1 MNAFSRKFS
10 SVLAVTAITAT
21 MALASP
27 VSAGVQTFGKT
38 YSVTATVKGGKNLT
52 VLLISG
58 SGRLLASKKVTGA
71 NQKITLKSPATASIG
86 GTSLQLVNSGGASK
100 GSYFGPVTI
109 GHKGSKAAN
118 ASRVYTRLKQSVS
131 TSVKLGT
138 LTIKKVG
145 AGKQGYAVA
154 SATSKSADTSV
165 GAQVNASKGRPTG
178 VGTFGKTSGVAIK
191 SYGVNAT
198 AVGDPCSPPNT
209 ATCGPEGKEIG
220 PPSGNP
226 VNPPTPPTPPTPG
239 QPNAGQPATGQ
250 PNAGTPNAGQ
260 PATGQP
266 NAGTP
271 NAGQPA
277 TGQPNAGTPNAGQP
291 TQQGAVINK
300 DETLGGDADDDG
312 IPNAFDVNDDGDAVL
327 DSADTS
333 TPAPKAAADDG
344 TTTCG
349 AVDFKIFTNYKA
361 TQGGF
366 AGTIN
371 AYGVGGFK
379 ADKTNIASTI
389 TKTMS
394 MVFSPITQ
402 VCGSAVTRSFLKGI
416 DVSYAPTDYVE
427 LSKTC
432 GTGDYQWLIGAGK
445 MCGTDPSGYSFG
457 SPYTFGETLP
467 TGQDT
472 FSMKVETADGKSYE
486 FTSSPGFVF
495 VTHPMFIAYS
505 NDGTNYTNIDYTKT
519 TTGPEGARITEPTI
533 SVAQAQTLYLKVYRP
548 QRLAMDGE
556 TGDFYDLGGFKFT
569 PDIPNGTPSV
579 GKCEALKSTDTVMTS
594 DTPIDTANPPVMILQ
609 WAIGTKCYGVPPK
622 NIAWAP
628 SASDFDI
635 QVEPSGPGGNSSQKI
650 RITLVP

>member
-1 MNAFSRKFS
+1 MTPKKEIAMNALSRKFS

-27 VSAGVQTFGKT
+27 VAAGVQTFGKT

-58 SGRLLASKKVTGA
+58 SGRLLASKKVTGT
-71 NQKITLKSPATASIG
+71 NQKITLKSPATGSIG
-86 GTSLQLVNSGGASK
+86 GTSLQLVNGTGTSK

-109 GHKGSKAAN
+109 GHKGKSATS
-118 ASRVYTRLKQSVS
+118 ASRVYTRLKQSIS

-138 LTIKKVG
+138 LTVKKVG
-145 AGKQGYAVA
+145 AGKQGYATA
-154 SATSKSADTSV
+154 SATSSSADTSV
-165 GAQVNASKGRPTG
+165 GAQVSASKGRPTG

-191 SYGVNAT
+191 SYGVSAT
-198 AVGDPCSPPNT
+198 AVGDPCSPAGT

-220 PPSGNP
+220 PPNP
-226 VNPPTPPTPPTPG
+226 GQPTTGQPATGQPTTG
-239 QPNAGQPATGQ
+239 QPNAGQPNAGQ
-250 PNAGTPNAGQ
+250 PNAGQ
-260 PATGQP
+260 
-266 NAGTP
+266 
-271 NAGQPA
+271 
-277 TGQPNAGTPNAGQP
+277 PNAGQP
-291 TQQGAVINK
+291 TQQGAVVNK

-361 TQGGF
+361 TQGGY

-371 AYGVGGFK
+371 AYGVGAFK

-394 MVFSPITQ
+394 MVFSPISQ
-402 VCGSAVTRSFLKGI
+402 VCGSPVTRSYLKGI
-416 DVSYAPTDYVE
+416 DVAYAPTDYVE
-427 LSKTC
+427 LAKPC

-445 MCGTDPSGYSFG
+445 MCGTDASGFSFG
-457 SPYTFGETLP
+457 TAYTFGATDLP

-472 FSMKVETADGKSYE
+472 FSMKVDTADGKSYE

-505 NDGTNYTNIDYTKT
+505 NDGTTYKNIDYAT
-519 TTGPEGARITEPTI
+519 TITGPEGARINEPTI
-533 SVAQAQTLYLKVYRP
+533 SVTQSQTLYLKVYRP

-556 TGDFYDLGGFKFT
+556 AGDFYDLGGFKFT
-569 PDIPNGTPSV
+569 PDIPNGNPSV
-579 GKCEALKSTDTVMTS
+579 GKCDALTSTDTTMTS

-609 WAIGTKCYGVPPK
+609 WAIGSKCYGVPPK
-622 NIAWAP
+622 NIAWTPAP
-628 SASDFDI
+628 SDFDI
-635 QVEPSGPGGNSSQKI
+635 QVEPSGPGGNSAQKI
-650 RITLVP
+650 RITLS

>member
-1 MNAFSRKFS
+1 MNTRSRKFN

-27 VSAGVQTFGKT
+27 VSAGVQAFGKT

-118 ASRVYTRLKQSVS
+118 ASRVYTQLKQSVS

-165 GAQVNASKGRPTG
+165 GAQVNASKGRPLG

-191 SYGVNAT
+191 SYGVSAT
-198 AVGDPCSPPNT
+198 AAGDPCTTPNVG
-209 ATCGPEGKEIG
+209 TCGPDSREIG
-220 PPSGNP
+220 PPNGT
-226 VNPPTPPTPPTPG
+226 PPNPPTPPTPG
-239 QPNAGQPATGQ
+239 QPNAGQP
-250 PNAGTPNAGQ
+250 NAGQ
-260 PATGQP
+260 P
-266 NAGTP
+266 NVGTP
-271 NAGQPA
+271 NS
-277 TGQPNAGTPNAGQP
+277 GQP

-300 DETLGGDADDDG
+300 DDTLGGDKDDDG

-333 TPAPKAAADDG
+333 TPAPKVAVDDG
-344 TTTCG
+344 TKDCS

-361 TQGGF
+361 TQGGY

-371 AYGVGGFK
+371 AYAPGAFK
-379 ADKTNIASTI
+379 ATKENIASTI
-389 TKTMS
+389 TKSMT

-402 VCGSAVTRSFLKGI
+402 VCGSNVVTTELKGNG
-416 DVSYAPTDYVE
+416 VAYAPTDYVT
-427 LSKTC
+427 LSGGVC
-432 GTGDYQWLIGAGK
+432 NTGDYQWAIGQGFICPGAANK
-445 MCGTDPSGYSFG
+445 TAFG
-457 SPYTFGETLP
+457 GYTFTGSDLP

-472 FSMKVETADGKSYE
+472 FTMRVTTADAKSYE
-486 FTSSPGFVF
+486 FTSSIGFVF
-495 VTHPMFIAYS
+495 VTHPMFVEYS
-505 NDGTNYTNIDYTKT
+505 TDGTNFTKVDYNNSTP
-519 TTGPEGARITEPTI
+519 GPDGARITEPTI
-533 SVAQAQTLYLKVYRP
+533 SVAQAQTLYLKVLRP

-556 TGDFYDLGGFKFT
+556 AGEFYDLGGFKYT
-569 PDIPNGTPSV
+569 PDIPNISGV
-579 GKCEALKSTDTVMTS
+579 GKCDAMTVTDSGMASDTVL
-594 DTPIDTANPPVMILQ
+594 DTGKPTTVLLT
-609 WAIGTKCYGVPPK
+609 WAIGQKCFTESTKTPK
-622 NIAWAP
+622 PTWTP
-628 SASDFDI
+628 GASDFDV
-635 QVEPSGPGGNSSQKI
+635 QVEPSGPGGNSAQKI
-650 RITLVP
+650 RITLAP

>member
-1 MNAFSRKFS
+1 MVIEKEIEMNALSRKFS
-10 SVLAVTAITAT
+10 SVLAVTAITAS

-27 VSAGVQTFGKT
+27 VAAAVHSFGKT
-38 YSVTATVKGGKNLT
+38 YTVTATVKGGKNLT

-58 SGRLLASKKVTGA
+58 SGRLLASKKVTGTS
-71 NQKITLKSPATASIG
+71 QSITLKSPATASIG
-86 GTSLQLVNSGGASK
+86 GTSLQLVNSAGASK
-100 GSYFGPVTI
+100 GAYFGPVTI
-109 GHKGSKAAN
+109 GHKGKSATT
-118 ASRVYTRLKQSVS
+118 ASRVYTQLKQSIS

-154 SATSKSADTSV
+154 SATSSSADTSV
-165 GAQVNASKGRPTG
+165 GAQVSASKGRPTG

-191 SYGVNAT
+191 SYGVSA
-198 AVGDPCSPPNT
+198 AAAGDPCSPPNT
-209 ATCGPEGKEIG
+209 QTCGPDGKVIG
-220 PPSGNP
+220 APSGP
-226 VNPPTPPTPPTPG
+226 AVSTPPTG
-239 QPNAGQPATGQ
+239 QPSTPATGQ
-250 PNAGTPNAGQ
+250 PTTGQ
-260 PATGQP
+260 PA
-266 NAGTP
+266 A
-271 NAGQPA
+271 
-277 TGQPNAGTPNAGQP
+277 
-291 TQQGAVINK
+291 QQGAVLNK

-327 DSADTS
+327 DSADTT
-333 TPAPKAAADDG
+333 TPAPKVAADNG

-371 AYGVGGFK
+371 AYGTGAFQANK
-379 ADKTNIASTI
+379 ANIASTI

-402 VCGSAVTRSFLKGI
+402 VCGSSVTRSFLKG
-416 DVSYAPTDYVE
+416 VGVAYAPTDYVE
-427 LSKTC
+427 LGKSC
-432 GTGDYQWLIGAGK
+432 NTGDYQWIIGAGK
-445 MCGTDPSGYSFG
+445 MCGTDASGFSFG
-457 SPYTFGETLP
+457 SAYTFGATDLP

-505 NDGTNYTNIDYTKT
+505 NDGTNYTNIDYTKST
-519 TTGPEGARITEPTI
+519 IGPDGARITEPTI
-533 SVAQAQTLYLKVYRP
+533 SVTQSQTLYLKVYRP

-556 TGDFYDLGGFKFT
+556 TGEFYDLGGFKFT
-569 PDIPNGTPSV
+569 PDIPNGNPSV
-579 GKCEALKSTDTVMTS
+579 GKCDALTSTDTSMTS
-594 DTPIDTANPPVMILQ
+594 DSPIDTANPPVMILQ
-609 WAIGTKCYGVPPK
+609 WAIGAKCYGVPPK

-628 SASDFDI
+628 AASDFDI
-635 QVEPSGPGGNSSQKI
+635 QVEPSGPGGNSAQKI
-650 RITLVP
+650 RITLS

>member
-1 MNAFSRKFS
+1 MNPLSRKFT

-27 VSAGVQTFGKT
+27 AAAAVRSFGKT
-38 YSVTATVKGGKNLT
+38 YTVTATVKGGKNLT

-58 SGRLLASKKVTGA
+58 SGRLLASKKVTGTS
-71 NQKITLKSPATASIG
+71 QSITLKSPATASIG
-86 GTSLQLVNSGGASK
+86 GTSLQLVNSAGASK
-100 GSYFGPVTI
+100 GAYFGPVTI
-109 GHKGSKAAN
+109 GHKGTKSTN
-118 ASRVYTRLKQSVS
+118 ASRVYTRLKQSIS

-191 SYGVNAT
+191 SYGVSAT
-198 AVGDPCSPPNT
+198 AAGDPCSPANT
-209 ATCGPEGKEIG
+209 PTCGPEGKEIG
-220 PPSGNP
+220 PPNA
-226 VNPPTPPTPPTPG
+226 G
-239 QPNAGQPATGQ
+239 QPNAGQPNAGQ
-250 PNAGTPNAGQ
+250 PNA
-260 PATGQP
+260 
-266 NAGTP
+266 
-271 NAGQPA
+271 
-277 TGQPNAGTPNAGQP
+277 
-291 TQQGAVINK
+291 QQGAVVNK

-327 DSADTS
+327 DSSDTS
-333 TPAPKAAADDG
+333 TPAPKVAADNG

-371 AYGVGGFK
+371 AYGAGPFQANK
-379 ADKTNIASTI
+379 ANIASTI

-394 MVFSPITQ
+394 MVFSPITE
-402 VCGSAVTRSFLKGI
+402 VCGSSVTRSFLKG
-416 DVSYAPTDYVE
+416 VGVAYAPTDYVE
-427 LSKTC
+427 LGKSC
-432 GTGDYQWLIGAGK
+432 GTGDYQWIIGAGK
-445 MCGTDPSGYSFG
+445 MCGTDTTGFSFG
-457 SPYTFGETLP
+457 SPYTFGATDLP

-505 NDGTNYTNIDYTKT
+505 NDGTNYTNIDYTKST
-519 TTGPEGARITEPTI
+519 IGPDGARITEPTI
-533 SVAQAQTLYLKVYRP
+533 SVTQSQTLYLKVYRP

-556 TGDFYDLGGFKFT
+556 AGEFYDLGGFKFT
-569 PDIPNGTPSV
+569 PSIPNGNPSV
-579 GKCEALKSTDTVMTS
+579 GKCDALTSTDTEMTS
-594 DTPIDTANPPVMILQ
+594 DTPIDSANPPVITLK
-609 WAIGTKCYGVPPK
+609 WAIGSKCYGVPPK

-628 SASDFDI
+628 AASDFDI
-635 QVEPSGPGGNSSQKI
+635 SVEPSGPGGNSAQKI
-650 RITLVP
+650 RITLS

>member
-1 MNAFSRKFS
+1 MNTLSRKFS

-27 VSAGVQTFGKT
+27 VAAGVQAFGKT
-38 YSVTATVKGGKNLT
+38 YTVSATVKGGKNLT

-58 SGRLLASKKVTGA
+58 SGRLLASKKVTGT
-71 NQKITLKSPATASIG
+71 NQKISLKSPATGSIG
-86 GTSLQLVNSGGASK
+86 GTSLQLVNSAGASK
-100 GSYFGPVTI
+100 GAYFGPVTI
-109 GHKGSKAAN
+109 GHKGKSATS
-118 ASRVYTRLKQSVS
+118 ASRVYTRLKQSIS

-145 AGKQGYAVA
+145 AGKQGYATA
-154 SATSKSADTSV
+154 SATSSSADTSV
-165 GAQVNASKGRPTG
+165 DAQVSASKGRPTG

-191 SYGVNAT
+191 SYGVSA
-198 AVGDPCSPPNT
+198 AAAGDPCTTPNVG
-209 ATCGPEGKEIG
+209 TCGPDSKEIG
-220 PPSGNP
+220 PPNGNP
-226 VNPPTPPTPPTPG
+226 VNPPTPG
-239 QPNAGQPATGQ
+239 QPTTGQPTTGQPATGQ
-250 PNAGTPNAGQ
+250 PNVGPPN
-260 PATGQP
+260 P
-266 NAGTP
+266 
-271 NAGQPA
+271 
-277 TGQPNAGTPNAGQP
+277 GQP
-291 TQQGAVINK
+291 TQQGAVLNK

-327 DSADTS
+327 DSADST

-344 TTTCG
+344 TKTCG

-361 TQGGF
+361 TQGGY

-371 AYGVGGFK
+371 AYGVGPFK

-402 VCGSAVTRSFLKGI
+402 VCGSSVTRSFLKGV

-427 LSKTC
+427 LGKPC
-432 GTGDYQWLIGAGK
+432 GTGDYQWIIGAGK
-445 MCGTDPSGYSFG
+445 MCGTDASGFSFG
-457 SPYTFGETLP
+457 SAYTFGATDLP

-505 NDGTNYTNIDYTKT
+505 NDGTNYTNIDYTKST
-519 TTGPEGARITEPTI
+519 IGPDGARITEPTI
-533 SVAQAQTLYLKVYRP
+533 SVTQSQTLYLKVYRP

-556 TGDFYDLGGFKFT
+556 AGEFYDLGGFKFT
-569 PDIPNGTPSV
+569 PSIPNGNPSV
-579 GKCEALKSTDTVMTS
+579 GKCDALTSTDTEMTS
-594 DTPIDTANPPVMILQ
+594 DTPIDSANPPVITLK
-609 WAIGTKCYGVPPK
+609 WAIGSKCYGVPPK

-628 SASDFDI
+628 AASDFDI
-635 QVEPSGPGGNSSQKI
+635 SVEPSGPGGNSAQKI
-650 RITLVP
+650 RITLS

>member
-1 MNAFSRKFS
+1 MNVISRKFS

-86 GTSLQLVNSGGASK
+86 GTSLQLINSGGTSK

-109 GHKGSKAAN
+109 GHKGSSASK
-118 ASRVYTRLKQSVS
+118 ASRVYTRLKQSIS

-145 AGKQGYAVA
+145 AGKQGYATA
-154 SATSKSADTSV
+154 SATSSSADTSV
-165 GAQVNASKGRPTG
+165 GAQVSASRGRPTG

-191 SYGVNAT
+191 SYGVSAT
-198 AVGDPCSPPNT
+198 AVGDPCSPAGT

-220 PPSGNP
+220 PPN
-226 VNPPTPPTPPTPG
+226 PG
-239 QPNAGQPATGQ
+239 QPNPGQPATGQ
-250 PNAGTPNAGQ
+250 PT
-260 PATGQP
+260 TGQP
-266 NAGTP
+266 NVGPP
-271 NAGQPA
+271 NP
-277 TGQPNAGTPNAGQP
+277 GQP
-291 TQQGAVINK
+291 TQQGAVVNK
-300 DETLGGDADDDG
+300 DETLGGDKDDDG
-312 IPNAFDVNDDGDAVL
+312 VPNAFDVNDDGDAVL
-327 DSADTS
+327 DSADSS

-361 TQGGF
+361 TQGGY

-402 VCGSAVTRSFLKGI
+402 VCGSPVTRSFLKGI
-416 DVSYAPTDYVE
+416 DVPYAPTDYVE
-427 LSKTC
+427 LAKPC

-445 MCGTDPSGYSFG
+445 MCGTDASGFSFG
-457 SPYTFGETLP
+457 TAYTFGDTLP

-472 FSMKVETADGKSYE
+472 FSMKVETADGKKYE

-519 TTGPEGARITEPTI
+519 TTGPEGARITEPII
-533 SVAQAQTLYLKVYRP
+533 SVTQSQTLYLKVYRP

-556 TGDFYDLGGFKFT
+556 EGDFYDLGGFKFT

-579 GKCEALKSTDTVMTS
+579 GKCDALTSTDTEMTS
-594 DTPIDTANPPVMILQ
+594 DTPINAANPPVMTLQ

-622 NIAWAP
+622 NIPWAP
-628 SASDFDI
+628 AASDFDI
-635 QVEPSGPGGNSSQKI
+635 QVEPSGPGGNSAQKI
-650 RITLVP
+650 RITLS

>member
-1 MNAFSRKFS
+1 MNALSRKFS

-27 VSAGVQTFGKT
+27 VSAGVQSFGKS

-109 GHKGSKAAN
+109 GHKGKSAAS

-138 LTIKKVG
+138 LTVKKVG

-178 VGTFGKTSGVAIK
+178 VGTFGKTAGVAIK
-191 SYGVNAT
+191 SYGVSAT
-198 AVGDPCSPPNT
+198 AIGDPCSPPNT

-220 PPSGNP
+220 PPNGTPAN
-226 VNPPTPPTPPTPG
+226 PPTPPTPG
-239 QPNAGQPATGQ
+239 QPTTGQPATGQ
-250 PNAGTPNAGQ
+250 PNAGQPNAGQ
-260 PATGQP
+260 PTTGQP
-266 NAGTP
+266 NAG
-271 NAGQPA
+271 Q
-277 TGQPNAGTPNAGQP
+277 PNAGQP
-291 TQQGAVINK
+291 TQQGAVVNK

-333 TPAPKAAADDG
+333 TPAPKVAVDDG
-344 TTTCG
+344 TKDCS

-361 TQGGF
+361 TQGGY

-371 AYGVGGFK
+371 AYAPGAFK
-379 ADKTNIASTI
+379 ATKENIASTI
-389 TKTMS
+389 TKSMT

-402 VCGSAVTRSFLKGI
+402 VCGSNVVTTELKGNG
-416 DVSYAPTDYVE
+416 VAYAPTDYVS
-427 LSKTC
+427 LSGGVC
-432 GTGDYQWLIGAGK
+432 NTGDYQWAIGQGFICPGAGNK
-445 MCGTDPSGYSFG
+445 TAFG
-457 SPYTFGETLP
+457 GYTFTGSDLP

-472 FSMKVETADGKSYE
+472 FTMRVTTADSKSYE
-486 FTSSPGFVF
+486 FTSSVGFVF
-495 VTHPMFIAYS
+495 VTHPMFVEYS
-505 NDGTNYTNIDYTKT
+505 TDGTNFTKVDYNNSTP
-519 TTGPEGARITEPTI
+519 GPEGARITEPTI
-533 SVAQAQTLYLKVYRP
+533 NVGQAQTLYLKVLRP

-556 TGDFYDLGGFKFT
+556 AGEFYDLGGFKYT
-569 PDIPNGTPSV
+569 PDIPNISGV
-579 GKCEALKSTDTVMTS
+579 GKCDAMTVTDSGMASDTVLDAGKPT
-594 DTPIDTANPPVMILQ
+594 TVLLT
-609 WAIGTKCYGVPPK
+609 WAIGQKCFTESTKTPK
-622 NIAWAP
+622 PTWTP
-628 SASDFDI
+628 GASDFDV
-635 QVEPSGPGGNSSQKI
+635 QVEPSGPGGNSAQKI

>member
-1 MNAFSRKFS
+1 MNALSRKFS

-27 VSAGVQTFGKT
+27 VAAAVHSFGKT
-38 YSVTATVKGGKNLT
+38 YTVSATVKGGKNLT

-58 SGRLLASKKVTGA
+58 SGRLLASKKVTGT

-86 GTSLQLVNSGGASK
+86 GTSLQLVNSAGASK

-109 GHKGSKAAN
+109 GHKGSSSSK
-118 ASRVYTRLKQSVS
+118 ASRVYTQLKQSIS

-154 SATSKSADTSV
+154 STTSSSADTSV
-165 GAQVNASKGRPTG
+165 GAQVSASKGRPTG

-191 SYGVNAT
+191 SYGVSAA
-198 AVGDPCSPPNT
+198 AVGDPCSPAGT

-220 PPSGNP
+220 PPN
-226 VNPPTPPTPPTPG
+226 PG
-239 QPNAGQPATGQ
+239 QPTTGQ
-250 PNAGTPNAGQ
+250 PT
-260 PATGQP
+260 TGQP
-266 NAGTP
+266 T
-271 NAGQPA
+271 
-277 TGQPNAGTPNAGQP
+277 TGQPTNGQP
-291 TQQGAVINK
+291 TTQQGAVLNK

-333 TPAPKAAADDG
+333 TPAPKAAADNG
-344 TTTCG
+344 TAKCG

-361 TQGGF
+361 TQGGY

-379 ADKTNIASTI
+379 ADKVNIASTI

-402 VCGSAVTRSFLKGI
+402 VCGSAVTHTYLKGV
-416 DVSYAPTDYVE
+416 DVAYAPTEYQE
-427 LSKTC
+427 LQKPC
-432 GTGDYQWLIGAGK
+432 NTGDYQWLIGAGK
-445 MCGTDPSGYSFG
+445 MCGTDASGFSFG
-457 SPYTFGETLP
+457 SAYTFGATDLP

-505 NDGTNYTNIDYTKT
+505 NDGTTYKNIDYAT
-519 TTGPEGARITEPTI
+519 TIPSPEGPRINEPTI
-533 SVAQAQTLYLKVYRP
+533 SVTQSQTLYLKVYRP

-556 TGDFYDLGGFKFT
+556 AGEFYDLGGFKFT
-569 PDIPNGTPSV
+569 PDIPNGNPSV
-579 GKCEALKSTDTVMTS
+579 GKCDALTSTDTVMTS

-609 WAIGTKCYGVPPK
+609 WAIGTKCYGVAPK

-628 SASDFDI
+628 APSDFDI
-635 QVEPSGPGGNSSQKI
+635 QVEPSGPGGNSAQKI
-650 RITLVP
+650 RITLS

>member
-1 MNAFSRKFS
+1 MNALSRKFT
-10 SVLAVTAITAT
+10 SVLAVTAVTAS

-27 VSAGVQTFGKT
+27 VSAAVRSFGKT
-38 YSVTATVKGGKNLT
+38 YTVTATVKGGKNLT

-58 SGRLLASKKVTGA
+58 SGRLLASKKVTGT
-71 NQKITLKSPATASIG
+71 NQKISLKSPATASIG
-86 GTSLQLVNSGGASK
+86 GTSLQLVNSAGASK
-100 GSYFGPVTI
+100 GAYFGPVTI
-109 GHKGSKAAN
+109 GHKGTKSTS
-118 ASRVYTRLKQSVS
+118 ASRVYTRLKQSIS

-138 LTIKKVG
+138 LTVKKVG

-154 SATSKSADTSV
+154 SATSSSADTSV
-165 GAQVNASKGRPTG
+165 GAQVSASKGRPTG
-178 VGTFGKTSGVAIK
+178 VGTFGKTSGVAVK
-191 SYGVNAT
+191 SYGVSAT
-198 AVGDPCSPPNT
+198 AIGDPCQPANT

-220 PPSGNP
+220 PPNP
-226 VNPPTPPTPPTPG
+226 GQPTPG
-239 QPNAGQPATGQ
+239 QPNAGQP
-250 PNAGTPNAGQ
+250 NS
-260 PATGQP
+260 
-266 NAGTP
+266 
-271 NAGQPA
+271 
-277 TGQPNAGTPNAGQP
+277 GQP
-291 TQQGAVINK
+291 TAQQGSVVNK

-344 TTTCG
+344 TTTCS

-361 TQGGF
+361 TQGGY

-371 AYGVGGFK
+371 AYGTGAFK
-379 ADKTNIASTI
+379 ADKVNIASTI

-402 VCGSAVTRSFLKGI
+402 VCGSPVTRSFLKGI
-416 DVSYAPTDYVE
+416 DVTYAPTDYVE
-427 LSKTC
+427 LTKTC
-432 GTGDYQWLIGAGK
+432 NTGDYQWLIGAGK
-445 MCGTDPSGYSFG
+445 MCGTDASGYNFG
-457 SPYTFGETLP
+457 SAYTFGATLP

-472 FSMKVETADGKSYE
+472 FSMKVETADGKKYE

-556 TGDFYDLGGFKFT
+556 AGDFYDLGGFKFT

-579 GKCEALKSTDTVMTS
+579 GKCDALTSTDTVMAS

-609 WAIGTKCYGVPPK
+609 WAIGAKCYGVPPK
-622 NIAWAP
+622 NVPWAP
-628 SASDFDI
+628 APSDFDI
-635 QVEPSGPGGNSSQKI
+635 QVEPSGPGGNSAQKI
-650 RITLVP
+650 RITLS

>member
-1 MNAFSRKFS
+1 MTPKKEIAMNALSRKFS

-58 SGRLLASKKVTGA
+58 SGRLLASKKVTGT

-86 GTSLQLVNSGGASK
+86 GTSLQLVNSGGTSK

-109 GHKGSKAAN
+109 GHKGKSATS
-118 ASRVYTRLKQSVS
+118 ASRVYTRLKQSIS

-145 AGKQGYAVA
+145 AGKQGYATA
-154 SATSKSADTSV
+154 SATSSSADTSV
-165 GAQVNASKGRPTG
+165 GAQVSASRGRPTG

-191 SYGVNAT
+191 SYGVSAT
-198 AVGDPCSPPNT
+198 AAGDPCSPPNT

-226 VNPPTPPTPPTPG
+226 VNPPTT
-239 QPNAGQPATGQ
+239 GQPATGQ
-250 PNAGTPNAGQ
+250 PATGQ

-266 NAGTP
+266 T
-271 NAGQPA
+271 
-277 TGQPNAGTPNAGQP
+277 TGQPNVGPPNPGQP
-291 TQQGAVINK
+291 TQQGAVVNK

-327 DSADTS
+327 DSADAT

-379 ADKTNIASTI
+379 ADKVNIASTI
-389 TKTMS
+389 TKSMT

-402 VCGSAVTRSFLKGI
+402 VCGSPVTRSYLKGI
-416 DVSYAPTDYVE
+416 DVAYAPTDYVE
-427 LSKTC
+427 LAKPC

-445 MCGTDPSGYSFG
+445 MCGTDASGFSFG
-457 SPYTFGETLP
+457 TAYTFGDTLP

-472 FSMKVETADGKSYE
+472 FSMKVDTADGKSYE

-505 NDGTNYTNIDYTKT
+505 NDGTNYTNIDYTKA

-533 SVAQAQTLYLKVYRP
+533 SVTQSQTLYLKVYRP

-556 TGDFYDLGGFKFT
+556 AGDFYDLGGFKFT

-579 GKCEALKSTDTVMTS
+579 GKCDALTSTDTEMTS
-594 DTPIDTANPPVMILQ
+594 DTPINAASPPVMTLQ
-609 WAIGTKCYGVPPK
+609 WAIGTKCYGAPPK
-622 NIAWAP
+622 NIPWAP
-628 SASDFDI
+628 APSDFDI
-635 QVEPSGPGGNSSQKI
+635 QVEPSGPGGNSAQKI
-650 RITLVP
+650 RITLS

>member
-1 MNAFSRKFS
+1 MNALSRKFS

-86 GTSLQLVNSGGASK
+86 GTSLQLVNSGGTSK

-109 GHKGSKAAN
+109 GHKGKSATS
-118 ASRVYTRLKQSVS
+118 ASRVYTRLKQSIS

-145 AGKQGYAVA
+145 AGKQGYATA
-154 SATSKSADTSV
+154 SATSSSADTSV
-165 GAQVNASKGRPTG
+165 GAQVSASRGRPTG

-191 SYGVNAT
+191 SYGVSAT
-198 AVGDPCSPPNT
+198 AAGDPCSPPNT

-226 VNPPTPPTPPTPG
+226 VNPPTT
-239 QPNAGQPATGQ
+239 GQPATGQ
-250 PNAGTPNAGQ
+250 PATGQ

-266 NAGTP
+266 T
-271 NAGQPA
+271 
-277 TGQPNAGTPNAGQP
+277 TGQPNVGPPNPGQP
-291 TQQGAVINK
+291 TQQGAVVNK

-327 DSADTS
+327 DSADTT

-379 ADKTNIASTI
+379 ADKVNIASTI
-389 TKTMS
+389 TKSMT

-402 VCGSAVTRSFLKGI
+402 VCGSPVTRSYLKGI
-416 DVSYAPTDYVE
+416 DVAYAPTDYVE
-427 LSKTC
+427 LAKPC

-445 MCGTDPSGYSFG
+445 MCGTDASGFSFG
-457 SPYTFGETLP
+457 TAYTFGDTLP

-472 FSMKVETADGKSYE
+472 FSMKVDTADGKSYE

-505 NDGTNYTNIDYTKT
+505 NDGTNYTNIDYTKA

-533 SVAQAQTLYLKVYRP
+533 SVTQSQTLYLKVYRP

-556 TGDFYDLGGFKFT
+556 AGDFYDLGGFKFT

-579 GKCEALKSTDTVMTS
+579 GKCDALTSTDTEMTS
-594 DTPIDTANPPVMILQ
+594 DTPINAASPPVMTLQ
-609 WAIGTKCYGVPPK
+609 WAIGTKCYGAPPK
-622 NIAWAP
+622 NIPWAP
-628 SASDFDI
+628 APSDFDI
-635 QVEPSGPGGNSSQKI
+635 QVEPSGPGGNSAQKI
-650 RITLVP
+650 RITLS

>member
-1 MNAFSRKFS
+1 MNALSRKFS

-58 SGRLLASKKVTGA
+58 SGRLLASKKVTGT

-86 GTSLQLVNSGGASK
+86 GTSLQLVNSGGTSK

-109 GHKGSKAAN
+109 GHKGKSATS
-118 ASRVYTRLKQSVS
+118 ASRVYTRLKQSIS

-145 AGKQGYAVA
+145 AGKQGYATA
-154 SATSKSADTSV
+154 SATSSSADTSV
-165 GAQVNASKGRPTG
+165 GAQVSASRGRPTG

-191 SYGVNAT
+191 SYGVSAT
-198 AVGDPCSPPNT
+198 AAGDPCSPPNT

-226 VNPPTPPTPPTPG
+226 VNPPTT
-239 QPNAGQPATGQ
+239 GQPATGQ
-250 PNAGTPNAGQ
+250 PT
-260 PATGQP
+260 TGQP
-266 NAGTP
+266 NVGPP
-271 NAGQPA
+271 NP
-277 TGQPNAGTPNAGQP
+277 GQP
-291 TQQGAVINK
+291 TQQGAVVNK

-327 DSADTS
+327 DSADAT

-379 ADKTNIASTI
+379 ADKVNIASTI
-389 TKTMS
+389 TKSMT

-402 VCGSAVTRSFLKGI
+402 VCGSPVTRSYLKGI
-416 DVSYAPTDYVE
+416 DVAYAPTDYVE
-427 LSKTC
+427 LAKPC

-445 MCGTDPSGYSFG
+445 MCGTDASGFSFG
-457 SPYTFGETLP
+457 TAYTFGDTLP

-472 FSMKVETADGKSYE
+472 FSMKVDTADGKSYE

-505 NDGTNYTNIDYTKT
+505 NDGVNYTNIDYTKT

-569 PDIPNGTPSV
+569 PDIPNGNPSV
-579 GKCEALKSTDTVMTS
+579 GKCDALTSTDTAMTS
-594 DTPIDTANPPVMILQ
+594 DTPIDTANPPVMTLQ
-609 WAIGTKCYGVPPK
+609 WAIGTKCYGLAPK

-628 SASDFDI
+628 APSDFDI
-635 QVEPSGPGGNSSQKI
+635 QVEPSGPGGNSAQKI

>member
-1 MNAFSRKFS
+1 MNALSRKFS

-27 VSAGVQTFGKT
+27 VSAGVQAFGKT

-58 SGRLLASKKVTGA
+58 SGRLLASKKVTGT

-86 GTSLQLVNSGGASK
+86 GTSLQLVNSGGTSK

-109 GHKGSKAAN
+109 GHKGKSATS
-118 ASRVYTRLKQSVS
+118 ASRVYTRLKQSIS

-145 AGKQGYAVA
+145 AGKQGYATA
-154 SATSKSADTSV
+154 SATSSSADTSV
-165 GAQVNASKGRPTG
+165 GAQVSASRGRPTG
-178 VGTFGKTSGVAIK
+178 VGTFGKTSGVAIN
-191 SYGVNAT
+191 SYGVSAT
-198 AVGDPCSPPNT
+198 AVGDPCEPRNT

-226 VNPPTPPTPPTPG
+226 VNPPTT
-239 QPNAGQPATGQ
+239 GQPATGQ
-250 PNAGTPNAGQ
+250 PATGQ

-266 NAGTP
+266 T
-271 NAGQPA
+271 
-277 TGQPNAGTPNAGQP
+277 TGQPNVGPPNPGQP
-291 TQQGAVINK
+291 TQQGAVVNK

-327 DSADTS
+327 DSADAT

-389 TKTMS
+389 TKSMT

-402 VCGSAVTRSFLKGI
+402 VCGSPVTRSYLKGI
-416 DVSYAPTDYVE
+416 DVAYAPTDYVE
-427 LSKTC
+427 LAKPC

-445 MCGTDPSGYSFG
+445 MCGTDASGFSFG
-457 SPYTFGETLP
+457 TAYTFGDTLP

-472 FSMKVETADGKSYE
+472 FSMKVDTADGKSYE

-505 NDGTNYTNIDYTKT
+505 NDGTNYTNIDYTKA

-533 SVAQAQTLYLKVYRP
+533 SVTQSQTLYLKVYRP

-556 TGDFYDLGGFKFT
+556 AGDFYDLGGFKFT

-579 GKCEALKSTDTVMTS
+579 GKCDALTSTDTEMTS
-594 DTPIDTANPPVMILQ
+594 DTPINAASPPVMTLQ
-609 WAIGTKCYGVPPK
+609 WAIGTKCYGAPPK
-622 NIAWAP
+622 NIPWAP
-628 SASDFDI
+628 APSDFDI
-635 QVEPSGPGGNSSQKI
+635 QVEPSGPGGNSAQKI
-650 RITLVP
+650 RITLS

>member
-1 MNAFSRKFS
+1 MLPLNKFQGLNSPEKEIAMNSLPRKFS

-21 MALASP
+21 MVLASP
-27 VSAGVQTFGKT
+27 VAAGVQAFGKT
-38 YSVTATVKGGKNLT
+38 YTVSATVKGGKNLT

-58 SGRLLASKKVTGA
+58 SGRLLASKKVTGT
-71 NQKITLKSPATASIG
+71 NQKITLKSPATGSIG
-86 GTSLQLVNSGGASK
+86 GTSLQLVNSAGASK
-100 GSYFGPVTI
+100 GAYFGPVTI
-109 GHKGSKAAN
+109 GHKGKSSTS
-118 ASRVYTRLKQSVS
+118 ASRVYTQLKQSIS

-154 SATSKSADTSV
+154 SATSSSADTSV
-165 GAQVNASKGRPTG
+165 GAQVSASKGRPTG

-191 SYGVNAT
+191 SYGVSAT
-198 AVGDPCSPPNT
+198 AAGDPCTTPNVG
-209 ATCGPEGKEIG
+209 TCGPDSKEIG
-220 PPSGNP
+220 PP
-226 VNPPTPPTPPTPG
+226 PTG
-239 QPNAGQPATGQ
+239 GQPATPPTG
-250 PNAGTPNAGQ
+250 GQ
-260 PATGQP
+260 PATPPTG
-266 NAGTP
+266 
-271 NAGQPA
+271 GQPA
-277 TGQPNAGTPNAGQP
+277 
-291 TQQGAVINK
+291 TQQGAVLNK

-344 TTTCG
+344 TSTCG

-361 TQGGF
+361 TQGGY

-379 ADKTNIASTI
+379 ADKVNIASTI

-402 VCGSAVTRSFLKGI
+402 VCGSAVTRTYLKGV
-416 DVSYAPTDYVE
+416 DVAYAPTEYQE
-427 LSKTC
+427 LQKPC
-432 GTGDYQWLIGAGK
+432 NTGDYQWLIGAGK
-445 MCGTDPSGYSFG
+445 MCGTDASGFSFG
-457 SPYTFGETLP
+457 SAYTFGATDLP

-472 FSMKVETADGKSYE
+472 FSMKVDTADGKSYE

-505 NDGTNYTNIDYTKT
+505 NDGTTYKNIDYAT
-519 TTGPEGARITEPTI
+519 TIPSPEGPRINEPTI
-533 SVAQAQTLYLKVYRP
+533 SVTQSQTLYLKVYRP

-556 TGDFYDLGGFKFT
+556 AGEFYDLGGFKFT
-569 PDIPNGTPSV
+569 PDIPNGNPSV
-579 GKCEALKSTDTVMTS
+579 GKCDALTSTDTVMTS
-594 DTPIDTANPPVMILQ
+594 DTPIDSANPPVMILQ
-609 WAIGTKCYGVPPK
+609 WAIGTKCYGVAPK

-628 SASDFDI
+628 APSDFDI
-635 QVEPSGPGGNSSQKI
+635 QVEPSGPGGNSAQKI
-650 RITLVP
+650 RITLS

>member
-1 MNAFSRKFS
+1 MNALSRKFS
-10 SVLAVTAITAT
+10 SVLTATAVIAT

-27 VSAGVQTFGKT
+27 VAAAVHSFGKT
-38 YSVTATVKGGKNLT
+38 YTVSATVKGGKNLT

-58 SGRLLASKKVTGA
+58 SGRLLASKKVTGT

-86 GTSLQLVNSGGASK
+86 GTSLQLVNSAGASK

-109 GHKGSKAAN
+109 GHKGSSASK
-118 ASRVYTRLKQSVS
+118 ASRVYTQLKQSIS

-154 SATSKSADTSV
+154 SATSSSADTSV
-165 GAQVNASKGRPTG
+165 GAQVSASKGRPTG

-191 SYGVNAT
+191 SYGVSAA
-198 AVGDPCSPPNT
+198 AVGDKCSPPGT
-209 ATCGPEGKEIG
+209 ATCGPDGKEIG
-220 PPSGNP
+220 PPNGP
-226 VNPPTPPTPPTPG
+226 AVNT
-239 QPNAGQPATGQ
+239 PATGQ
-250 PNAGTPNAGQ
+250 PT
-260 PATGQP
+260 TGQP
-266 NAGTP
+266 T
-271 NAGQPA
+271 
-277 TGQPNAGTPNAGQP
+277 TGQPTNGQP
-291 TQQGAVINK
+291 TTQQGAVLNK

-344 TTTCG
+344 TSTCG

-361 TQGGF
+361 TQGGY

-379 ADKTNIASTI
+379 ADKANIASTI

-402 VCGSAVTRSFLKGI
+402 VCGSAVTRTYLKGV
-416 DVSYAPTDYVE
+416 DVAYAPTEYQE
-427 LSKTC
+427 LQKPC
-432 GTGDYQWLIGAGK
+432 QTGDYQWLIGAGK
-445 MCGTDPSGYSFG
+445 MCGTDASGFSFG
-457 SPYTFGETLP
+457 SAYTFGATDLP

-472 FSMKVETADGKSYE
+472 FSMKVDTADGKSYE

-505 NDGTNYTNIDYTKT
+505 NDGTTYKNIDYAT
-519 TTGPEGARITEPTI
+519 TIPSPEGPRINEPTI
-533 SVAQAQTLYLKVYRP
+533 SVTQSQTLYLKVYRP

-556 TGDFYDLGGFKFT
+556 AGEFYDLGGFKFT
-569 PDIPNGTPSV
+569 PDIPNGNPSV
-579 GKCEALKSTDTVMTS
+579 GKCDALTSTDTVMTS
-594 DTPIDTANPPVMILQ
+594 DTPIDSANPPVMILQ
-609 WAIGTKCYGVPPK
+609 WAIGTKCYGVAPK

-628 SASDFDI
+628 APSDFDI
-635 QVEPSGPGGNSSQKI
+635 QVEPSGPGGNSAQKI
-650 RITLVP
+650 RITLS

>member
-1 MNAFSRKFS
+1 MNTRSRKFN

-21 MALASP
+21 MAIASP
-27 VSAGVQTFGKT
+27 VAAGVQAFGKT
-38 YSVTATVKGGKNLT
+38 YTVSATVKGGKNLT

-58 SGRLLASKKVTGA
+58 SGRLLASKKVTST
-71 NQKITLKSPATASIG
+71 NQKISLKSPATASIG
-86 GTSLQLVNSGGASK
+86 GTSLQLVNSAGASK
-100 GSYFGPVTI
+100 GAYFGPVTI
-109 GHKGSKAAN
+109 GHKGKSSTS
-118 ASRVYTRLKQSVS
+118 ASRVYTQLKQSIS

-154 SATSKSADTSV
+154 SATSSSADTSV
-165 GAQVNASKGRPTG
+165 GAQVSASKGRPTG

-191 SYGVNAT
+191 SYGVSAT
-198 AVGDPCSPPNT
+198 AAGDPCSPANT
-209 ATCGPEGKEIG
+209 PTCGPEGKEIG
-220 PPSGNP
+220 PPNGNP
-226 VNPPTPPTPPTPG
+226 VNPPNAG
-239 QPNAGQPATGQ
+239 QPNAGQP
-250 PNAGTPNAGQ
+250 NA
-260 PATGQP
+260 
-266 NAGTP
+266 
-271 NAGQPA
+271 
-277 TGQPNAGTPNAGQP
+277 
-291 TQQGAVINK
+291 QQGSVVTK
-300 DETLGGDADDDG
+300 DDTLGGDKDDDG

-333 TPAPKAAADDG
+333 TPAPKAAADNG

-361 TQGGF
+361 TQGGY

-371 AYGVGGFK
+371 AYGTGAFQANK
-379 ADKTNIASTI
+379 ANIASTI

-402 VCGSAVTRSFLKGI
+402 VCGSAVTRSFLKGV

-427 LSKTC
+427 LGKPC
-432 GTGDYQWLIGAGK
+432 GTGDYQWIIGAGK
-445 MCGTDPSGYSFG
+445 MCGTDTTGFSFG
-457 SPYTFGETLP
+457 SAYTFGETLP

-505 NDGTNYTNIDYTKT
+505 NDGANYTNIDYTKST
-519 TTGPEGARITEPTI
+519 IGPDGARITEPTI

-556 TGDFYDLGGFKFT
+556 AGEFYDLGGFKFT

-579 GKCEALKSTDTVMTS
+579 GKCDALTSTDTTMTS
-594 DTPIDTANPPVMILQ
+594 DTPINTANPSVMILQ
-609 WAIGTKCYGVPPK
+609 WAIGAKCYGVPPK

-628 SASDFDI
+628 GPSDFDI
-635 QVEPSGPGGNSSQKI
+635 QVEPSGPGGNSAQKI
-650 RITLVP
+650 RITLS

>member
-1 MNAFSRKFS
+1 MNPLSRKFT

-27 VSAGVQTFGKT
+27 AAAAVRSFGKT
-38 YSVTATVKGGKNLT
+38 YTVTATVKGGKNLT

-58 SGRLLASKKVTGA
+58 SGRLLASKKVTGTS
-71 NQKITLKSPATASIG
+71 QSITLKSPATASIG
-86 GTSLQLVNSGGASK
+86 GTSLQLVNSAGASK
-100 GSYFGPVTI
+100 GAYFGPVTI
-109 GHKGSKAAN
+109 GHKGTKSTN
-118 ASRVYTRLKQSVS
+118 ASRVYTRLKQSIS

-178 VGTFGKTSGVAIK
+178 VGTFGKTSGVAVK
-191 SYGVNAT
+191 SYGVSAT
-198 AVGDPCSPPNT
+198 AAGDPCSPANT
-209 ATCGPEGKEIG
+209 PTCGPEGKEIG
-220 PPSGNP
+220 PPNA
-226 VNPPTPPTPPTPG
+226 G
-239 QPNAGQPATGQ
+239 QPNAGQP
-250 PNAGTPNAGQ
+250 NA
-260 PATGQP
+260 
-266 NAGTP
+266 
-271 NAGQPA
+271 
-277 TGQPNAGTPNAGQP
+277 
-291 TQQGAVINK
+291 QQGAVVNK

-327 DSADTS
+327 DSSDTS
-333 TPAPKAAADDG
+333 TPAPKVAADNG

-371 AYGVGGFK
+371 AYGAGPFQANK
-379 ADKTNIASTI
+379 ANIASTI

-394 MVFSPITQ
+394 MVFSPITE
-402 VCGSAVTRSFLKGI
+402 VCGSSVTRSFLKG
-416 DVSYAPTDYVE
+416 VGVAYAPTDYVE
-427 LSKTC
+427 LGKSC
-432 GTGDYQWLIGAGK
+432 GTGDYQWIIGAGK
-445 MCGTDPSGYSFG
+445 MCGTDTTGFSFG
-457 SPYTFGETLP
+457 SPYTFGATDLP

-505 NDGTNYTNIDYTKT
+505 NDGTNYTNIDYTKST
-519 TTGPEGARITEPTI
+519 IGPDGARITEPTI
-533 SVAQAQTLYLKVYRP
+533 SVTQSQTLYLKVYRP

-556 TGDFYDLGGFKFT
+556 AGEFYDLGGFKFT
-569 PDIPNGTPSV
+569 PGIPNGNPSV
-579 GKCEALKSTDTVMTS
+579 GKCDALTSTDTEMTS
-594 DTPIDTANPPVMILQ
+594 DTPIDSANPPVITLK
-609 WAIGTKCYGVPPK
+609 WAIGSKCYGVPPK

-628 SASDFDI
+628 AASDFDI
-635 QVEPSGPGGNSSQKI
+635 SVEPSGPGGNSAQKI
-650 RITLVP
+650 RITLS

>member
-1 MNAFSRKFS
+1 MNALSRKFS

-27 VSAGVQTFGKT
+27 VGAGVRSFGKT
-38 YSVTATVKGGKNLT
+38 YTVTATVKGGKNLT

-58 SGRLLASKKVTGA
+58 SGRLLASKKVTGTS
-71 NQKITLKSPATASIG
+71 QKITLKSPATASIG
-86 GTSLQLVNSGGASK
+86 GTSLQLVNSAGASK
-100 GSYFGPVTI
+100 GAYFGPVTI
-109 GHKGSKAAN
+109 GHKGSKATN
-118 ASRVYTRLKQSVS
+118 ASRVYTQLKQSIS

-154 SATSKSADTSV
+154 SATSSSADTSV

-178 VGTFGKTSGVAIK
+178 VGTFGKTSGVAIT
-191 SYGVNAT
+191 SYGVSAA
-198 AVGDPCSPPNT
+198 AVGDPCAPSGTP
-209 ATCGPEGKEIG
+209 TCQNGKEMAAPSG
-220 PPSGNP
+220 PPVS
-226 VNPPTPPTPPTPG
+226 TPPTG
-239 QPNAGQPATGQ
+239 QPSSPATGQ
-250 PNAGTPNAGQ
+250 PST

-266 NAGTP
+266 TS
-271 NAGQPA
+271 QE
-277 TGQPNAGTPNAGQP
+277 
-291 TQQGAVINK
+291 GAVINK

-333 TPAPKAAADDG
+333 TPAPKVAADDG

-361 TQGGF
+361 TQAGF

-371 AYGVGGFK
+371 AYGVGAFK

-402 VCGSAVTRSFLKGI
+402 VCGSSVTRSYLRGV
-416 DVSYAPTDYVE
+416 DVAYAPTDYVE
-427 LSKTC
+427 LGKPC
-432 GTGDYQWLIGAGK
+432 NTGDYQWIIGAGK
-445 MCGTDPSGYSFG
+445 MCGFDASGYSFG
-457 SPYTFGETLP
+457 SAYTFGATDLP

-495 VTHPMFIAYS
+495 VTHPMVIAYGT
-505 NDGTNYTNIDYTKT
+505 DATNYTNIDYTKS
-519 TTGPEGARITEPTI
+519 TTGPDGARITEPTI
-533 SVAQAQTLYLKVYRP
+533 SVTQSQTLYLKVYRP

-556 TGDFYDLGGFKFT
+556 AGEFYDLGGFKFT
-569 PDIPNGTPSV
+569 PDIPNGSPPV
-579 GKCEALKSTDTVMTS
+579 GKCEALKSTDTTMTS
-594 DTPIDTANPPVMILQ
+594 DTPIDIANPPVMILQ
-609 WAIGTKCYGVPPK
+609 WAIGSKCYGVLPK
-622 NIAWAP
+622 NITWAP
-628 SASDFDI
+628 AASDFDI
-635 QVEPSGPGGNSSQKI
+635 QVESSGPGGNSAQKI
-650 RITLVP
+650 RITLS

>member
-1 MNAFSRKFS
+1 MNTRSRKFN

-21 MALASP
+21 MAIASP
-27 VSAGVQTFGKT
+27 VAAGVQAFGKT
-38 YSVTATVKGGKNLT
+38 YTVSATVKGGKNLT

-58 SGRLLASKKVTGA
+58 SGRLLASKKVTGT
-71 NQKITLKSPATASIG
+71 NQKISLKSPATASIG
-86 GTSLQLVNSGGASK
+86 GTSLQLVNSAGASK
-100 GSYFGPVTI
+100 GAYFGPVTL
-109 GHKGSKAAN
+109 GHKGTKSTS
-118 ASRVYTRLKQSVS
+118 ASRVYTQLKQSIS

-154 SATSKSADTSV
+154 SATSSSADTSV

-191 SYGVNAT
+191 SYGVSAT
-198 AVGDPCSPPNT
+198 AVGDPCSPANT
-209 ATCGPEGKEIG
+209 PTCGPDSREIG
-220 PPSGNP
+220 PPNGNP
-226 VNPPTPPTPPTPG
+226 VNPPNAGQPNVG
-239 QPNAGQPATGQ
+239 QPNA
-250 PNAGTPNAGQ
+250 
-260 PATGQP
+260 
-266 NAGTP
+266 
-271 NAGQPA
+271 
-277 TGQPNAGTPNAGQP
+277 
-291 TQQGAVINK
+291 QQGSVVTK
-300 DETLGGDADDDG
+300 DDTLGGDKDDDG

-333 TPAPKAAADDG
+333 TPAPKVAADDG

-361 TQGGF
+361 TQGGY

-371 AYGVGGFK
+371 AYGTGAFQANK
-379 ADKTNIASTI
+379 ANIASTI

-402 VCGSAVTRSFLKGI
+402 VCGSAVTRSFLKGV

-427 LSKTC
+427 LGKPC
-432 GTGDYQWLIGAGK
+432 GTGDYQWIIGAGK
-445 MCGTDPSGYSFG
+445 MCGTDTTGFSFG
-457 SPYTFGETLP
+457 SPYTFGATDLP

-505 NDGTNYTNIDYTKT
+505 NDGANYTNIDYTKST
-519 TTGPEGARITEPTI
+519 IGPEGARITEPTI

-556 TGDFYDLGGFKFT
+556 AGEFYDLGGFKFT

-579 GKCEALKSTDTVMTS
+579 GKCDALTSTDTTMTS
-594 DTPIDTANPPVMILQ
+594 DTPINTANPSVMILQ
-609 WAIGTKCYGVPPK
+609 WAIGAKCYGVPPK

-628 SASDFDI
+628 GPSDFDI
-635 QVEPSGPGGNSSQKI
+635 QVEPSGPGGNSAQKI
-650 RITLVP
+650 RITLS

>member
-1 MNAFSRKFS
+1 MNALSRKFS
-10 SVLAVTAITAT
+10 SVLAVTAITAS

-27 VSAGVQTFGKT
+27 VAAAVRSFGKT
-38 YSVTATVKGGKNLT
+38 YTVTATVKGGKNLT

-58 SGRLLASKKVTGA
+58 SGRLLASKKVTGTS
-71 NQKITLKSPATASIG
+71 QSITLKSPATASIG
-86 GTSLQLVNSGGASK
+86 GTSLQLVNSAGASK
-100 GSYFGPVTI
+100 GAYFGPVTI
-109 GHKGSKAAN
+109 GHKGSKATN
-118 ASRVYTRLKQSVS
+118 ASRVYTQLKQSIS

-154 SATSKSADTSV
+154 SATSSSADTSV

-191 SYGVNAT
+191 SYGVSAT
-198 AVGDPCSPPNT
+198 AIGDPCSPSNT
-209 ATCGPEGKEIG
+209 ATCGPDGKVIG

-226 VNPPTPPTPPTPG
+226 VNPPTG
-239 QPNAGQPATGQ
+239 QPSTPATGQ
-250 PNAGTPNAGQ
+250 PST
-260 PATGQP
+260 PATGQS
-266 NAGTP
+266 GS
-271 NAGQPA
+271 
-277 TGQPNAGTPNAGQP
+277 
-291 TQQGAVINK
+291 QQGAVINK

-333 TPAPKAAADDG
+333 TPAPKVAADDG

-371 AYGVGGFK
+371 AYGVGAFK

-402 VCGSAVTRSFLKGI
+402 VCGSAVTRSFLKGV
-416 DVSYAPTDYVE
+416 DVAYAPTDYAE
-427 LSKTC
+427 LTKTC
-432 GTGDYQWLIGAGK
+432 GTGDYQWIIGAGK
-445 MCGTDPSGYSFG
+445 MCGFDASGYSFG
-457 SPYTFGETLP
+457 SAYTFGATDLP

-495 VTHPMFIAYS
+495 VTHPMFIAYGT
-505 NDGTNYTNIDYTKT
+505 DGTNYTNIDYTKS
-519 TTGPEGARITEPTI
+519 TTGPDGARINEPVI
-533 SVAQAQTLYLKVYRP
+533 SVSKTQTLYLKVYRP

-569 PDIPNGTPSV
+569 PDIPNGSPSV
-579 GKCEALKSTDTVMTS
+579 GKCDALTSTDTLMTS
-594 DTPIDTANPPVMILQ
+594 DTPIDTANPPVIILQ
-609 WAIGTKCYGVPPK
+609 WAIGAKCYGVAPK

-628 SASDFDI
+628 AASDFDI
-635 QVEPSGPGGNSSQKI
+635 QVEPSGPGGNSAQKI
-650 RITLVP
+650 RITLS

>member
-1 MNAFSRKFS
+1 MKALSRKFS

-58 SGRLLASKKVTGA
+58 SGRLLASKKVTRA

-86 GTSLQLVNSGGASK
+86 GTSLQLVNSGGKSK

-109 GHKGSKAAN
+109 GHKGKSATK
-118 ASRVYTRLKQSVS
+118 ASRVYTRLKQSIS
-131 TSVKLGT
+131 RSVKLGT

-165 GAQVNASKGRPTG
+165 GAQVKASKGRPLG
-178 VGTFGKTSGVAIK
+178 VGTFGKTAGVAIK
-191 SYGVNAT
+191 SYGVSAT
-198 AVGDPCSPPNT
+198 AIGDPCSPPNT
-209 ATCGPEGKEIG
+209 ATCGPDGKEIG

-226 VNPPTPPTPPTPG
+226 VNPPTPPTPG

-250 PNAGTPNAGQ
+250 PNAGQ
-260 PATGQP
+260 
-266 NAGTP
+266 
-271 NAGQPA
+271 
-277 TGQPNAGTPNAGQP
+277 PNAGQP
-291 TQQGAVINK
+291 TQQGAVISK
-300 DETLGGDADDDG
+300 DDTLGGDKDDDG

-333 TPAPKAAADDG
+333 TPAPKVAVDDG
-344 TTTCG
+344 TKDCS
-349 AVDFKIFTNYKA
+349 AVDFGIFTNYKA

-402 VCGSAVTRSFLKGI
+402 VCGSPVTRSFLKGI
-416 DVSYAPTDYVE
+416 DVPYAPTDYVE

-445 MCGTDPSGYSFG
+445 MCGTDASGFSFG
-457 SPYTFGETLP
+457 SAYTFGDTLP

-472 FSMKVETADGKSYE
+472 FSMKVETADGKKYE

-505 NDGTNYTNIDYTKT
+505 NDGTNYTNIDYTNA

-533 SVAQAQTLYLKVYRP
+533 SVTQSQTLYLKVYRP

-556 TGDFYDLGGFKFT
+556 KGDFYDLGGFKFT

-579 GKCEALKSTDTVMTS
+579 GKCDALTSTDTEMTS
-594 DTPIDTANPPVMILQ
+594 DTPINAASPPVMTLQ
-609 WAIGTKCYGVPPK
+609 WAIGTKCYGAPPK
-622 NIAWAP
+622 NIPWAP
-628 SASDFDI
+628 APSDFDI
-635 QVEPSGPGGNSSQKI
+635 QVEPSGPGGNSAQKI
-650 RITLVP
+650 RITLS

>member
-1 MNAFSRKFS
+1 MNTRSRKFN

-27 VSAGVQTFGKT
+27 VAAGVQTFGKT
-38 YSVTATVKGGKNLT
+38 YTVSATVKGGKNLT

-71 NQKITLKSPATASIG
+71 NQKISLKSPATASIG
-86 GTSLQLVNSGGASK
+86 GTSLQLVNSAGASK

-109 GHKGSKAAN
+109 GHKGKSSSTS
-118 ASRVYTRLKQSVS
+118 SRVYTRLKQSVA

-165 GAQVNASKGRPTG
+165 AAQVNASKGRPTG
-178 VGTFGKTSGVAIK
+178 VGTFGKTAGVAVK
-191 SYGVNAT
+191 SYGVSAT
-198 AVGDPCSPPNT
+198 AAGDPCTPSNT
-209 ATCGPEGKEIG
+209 PTCGPEGKEIG
-220 PPSGNP
+220 PPNGNP
-226 VNPPTPPTPPTPG
+226 VNPPTPG
-239 QPNAGQPATGQ
+239 QPTTGQPATGQ
-250 PNAGTPNAGQ
+250 PNAGQPNAGQ
-260 PATGQP
+260 
-266 NAGTP
+266 
-271 NAGQPA
+271 
-277 TGQPNAGTPNAGQP
+277 PNAGQP
-291 TQQGAVINK
+291 TQQGAVLNK

-361 TQGGF
+361 TQGGY

-379 ADKTNIASTI
+379 ADKVNIASTI
-389 TKTMS
+389 TKSMS

-445 MCGTDPSGYSFG
+445 MCGTDASGYSFG

-505 NDGTNYTNIDYTKT
+505 NDGVNYTNIDYTKT

-569 PDIPNGTPSV
+569 PDIPNGNPSV
-579 GKCEALKSTDTVMTS
+579 GKCDALTSTDTVMTS

-628 SASDFDI
+628 APSDFDI
-635 QVEPSGPGGNSSQKI
+635 QVEPSGPGGNSAQKI
-650 RITLVP
+650 RITLS